1 MSVKLKPEKS
11 LFENKIV
18 RIIDENKIWV
28 EGTEYIKL
36 DKYEELK
43 NIKIQELEKIKE
55 LLLK

>member
-11 LFENKIV
+11 LFEIKMV
-18 RIIDENKIWV
+18 RIIGQDKIWV